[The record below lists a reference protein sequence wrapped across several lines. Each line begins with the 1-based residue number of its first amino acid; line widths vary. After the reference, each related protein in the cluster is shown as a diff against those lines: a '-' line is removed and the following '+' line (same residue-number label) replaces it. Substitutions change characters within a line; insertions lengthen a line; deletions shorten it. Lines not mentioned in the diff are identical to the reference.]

1 MYLCDHLERQGTLG
15 ILNGQMSA
23 SSQLDANHAAIKG
36 RLNSQAT
43 SSKAE
48 SWSAFISNADQW
60 LQVDMG
66 NLYITVTRI
75 STQGGNTRSEWVTN
89 YTLGYSDDGIYFQF
103 YKEQKQNETK
113 VGYASST
120 ESDKVISLI
129 SS

>member
-1 MYLCDHLERQGTLG
+1 
-15 ILNGQMSA
+15 MSA

-66 NLYITVTRI
+66 NMFITVTRI

-103 YKEQKQNETK
+103 YKEQKQNEAK

-120 ESDKVISLI
+120 ESDKLI
-129 SS
+129 SIISS